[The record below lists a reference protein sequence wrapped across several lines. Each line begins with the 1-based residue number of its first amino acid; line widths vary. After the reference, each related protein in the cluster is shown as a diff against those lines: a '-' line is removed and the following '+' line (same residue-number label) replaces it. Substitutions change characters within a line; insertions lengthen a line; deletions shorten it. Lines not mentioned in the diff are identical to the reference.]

1 MREVPMRYVKANQT
15 GIVITVILSLVF
27 QQPWILAALLVV
39 QLAGLLSEGRLNL
52 FVIIAKRILKGKGV
66 ETQAVELQR
75 FNNTLAILFLT
86 VSLISF
92 ALDWIITGYVFASM
106 MLIAA
111 SAALLGYCIGCT
123 VYYWIKQIRAGR
135 IIR

>member
-52 FVIIAKRILKGKGV
+52 FVIIAKRILNGKGV